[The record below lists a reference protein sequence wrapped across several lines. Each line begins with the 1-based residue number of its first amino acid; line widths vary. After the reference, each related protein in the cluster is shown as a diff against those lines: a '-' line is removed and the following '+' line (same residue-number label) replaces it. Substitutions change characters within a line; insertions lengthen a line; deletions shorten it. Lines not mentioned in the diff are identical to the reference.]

1 MLNIEQKIEK
11 FFQYIVESKIDIYN
25 EFSLQHE
32 LGIFLRKSLVGF
44 KVQFERN
51 ISFFDEEIDKS
62 LFDKKEMDICI
73 FNNDKSEKYAIELK
87 FPQNGQYPEQMF
99 SFVKDIAF
107 MEQVKERIGF
117 NQTFAVTLAIDENF
131 HKGQKIDGIYR
142 YFRSNDVLTG
152 KIQKPTGNPDKQKTL
167 EVKGRYKIQWK
178 NIADWNDTTNCND
191 KENPKKPRFYIVK
204 I

>member
-11 FFQYIVESKIDIYN
+11 FFQYIVERKIDIYN

-32 LGIFLRKSLVGF
+32 LGIYLRERLVGF

-51 ISFFDEEIDKS
+51 ISFFFKEEKDR
-62 LFDKKEMDICI
+62 DKKKNEFVKREMDICI
-73 FNNDKSEKYAIELK
+73 FNDDKSEKYAIELK

-107 MEQVKERIGF
+107 MERVKEKGF
-117 NQTFAVTLAIDENF
+117 NQTFAVTLVTDKNF
-131 HKGQKIDGIYR
+131 SEGKKIDGIYR

-152 KIQKPTGNPDKQKTL
+152 KIQKPTGNTDEHIEL
-167 EVKGRYKIQWK
+167 KGDYKIQWK
-178 NIADWNDTTNCND
+178 NTNVLDNHQIYPA
-191 KENPKKPRFYIVK
+191 KYYIIK